1 MAHDYPNSM
10 AHDYLL
16 IRHDEDGDGSPLFV
30 PMSAHE
36 SSADAVKALKEL
48 VASGTLDLQTAVFS
62 VFRRVYGDLKPRTQ
76 ERVTVKLD
84 GLAPAKPRGPRKPK
98 GASDASG
105 A

>member
-1 MAHDYPNSM
+1 MSNE
-10 AHDYLL
+10 YLL
-16 IRHDEDGDGSPLFV
+16 IRHDEDSDGSPLYLPV
-30 PMSAHE
+30 SSHE

-48 VASGTLDLQTAVFS
+48 VASGALDLNTALFS

-98 GASDASG
+98 GSAGDAPT